1 MSKTT
6 DIKGFAE
13 KLAQMKDTVTT
24 ECGKAIA
31 DVCARVQKTAMEG
44 MTNTTVDNSISYKH
58 GHHPSVDGAYP
69 AVDTGALRR
78 SITFEVMENKN
89 ETRGIVGSNIGNLS
103 SNSLYPAWLEYG
115 TSRMP
120 LGRPWLKPSLEA
132 NRDYI
137 KGRFSVAV
145 KDILQ
150 K

>member
-78 SITFEVMENKN
+78 SITFEVIEDKN

>member
-58 GHHPSVDGAYP
+58 GHHPSVAGAYP

>member
-78 SITFEVMENKN
+78 SITFEVIEDKN
-89 ETRGIVGSNIGNLS
+89 ETKGIVGSNIGNLS

-145 KDILQ
+145 KDTLQ

>member
-78 SITFEVMENKN
+78 SITFEVIEDKN
-89 ETRGIVGSNIGNLS
+89 ETKGIVGSNIGNLS

>member
-13 KLAQMKDTVTT
+13 MLAQMKDTVTT

-58 GHHPSVDGAYP
+58 GHHPSVAGAYP

-78 SITFEVMENKN
+78 SITFEVIEDKN
-89 ETRGIVGSNIGNLS
+89 ETKGIVGSNIGNLS

-145 KDILQ
+145 KDTLQ

>member
-6 DIKGFAE
+6 DIKGFTE

-58 GHHPSVDGAYP
+58 GHHPSVAGAYP

-115 TSRMP
+115 TSRMQP
-120 LGRPWLKPSLEA
+120 RPWLRPSLEA

-137 KGRFSVAV
+137 KGCFSVAV
-145 KDILQ
+145 KDTLQ

>member
-58 GHHPSVDGAYP
+58 GHHPSVAGAYP

-78 SITFEVMENKN
+78 SITFEVIEDKN
-89 ETRGIVGSNIGNLS
+89 ETKGIVGSNIGNLS

-145 KDILQ
+145 KDTLQ

>member
-58 GHHPSVDGAYP
+58 GHHPSVAGAYP

-78 SITFEVMENKN
+78 SITFEVIEDKN